1 MWGTGAG
8 AARSVW
14 GIGWMHEPTAAAPVR
29 HPSTP
34 ADRVPWGS
42 RVLADEGTSGT
53 VAAVARDSGVP
64 RQPL

>member
-1 MWGTGAG
+1 M
-8 AARSVW
+8 
-14 GIGWMHEPTAAAPVR
+14 R

-42 RVLADEGTSGT
+42 RVLADEGTYGT